1 MNQIIEHKQA
11 KRISVLEAALYSA
24 GRPIEIE
31 SLQNVLMTRSN
42 KVVKKLMRSL
52 EKRYEARGS
61 ALEIKELP
69 GNRVVLRLRK
79 NFSDMVRK
87 FTNRPLLT
95 MGPLKTLSYIAYY
108 QPVEQSKVIMDRGS
122 HAYAH
127 LRMMEEMGLIFRERQ
142 SGREVLINTTPY
154 FSDYFS
160 FSHDPLKSKLQL
172 RMMFNKMK
180 ITKLDNGDEEID
192 RSVVPDTMMPIAP
205 IGAEALSESVDK
217 FHHEFLEYTEGSNR
231 ELNLLSKD

>member
-1 MNQIIEHKQA
+1 MNQILEYKQA

-24 GRPIEIE
+24 GRPVEIE
-31 SLQNVLMTRSN
+31 SLKNVLMTRSQ
-42 KVVKKLMRSL
+42 KKVKKLMRSL

-69 GNRVVLRLRK
+69 GNRVVLRLKK

-122 HAYAH
+122 HVYAH
-127 LRMMEEMGLIFRERQ
+127 LRMMEEMGLITRERF
-142 SGREVLINTTPY
+142 SGREVIINTTPY

-180 ITKLDNGDEEID
+180 ITKLDNGDEDID
-192 RSVVPDTMMPIAP
+192 RSIESDTMMPVVP
-205 IGAEALSESVDK
+205 IGAEALSESVDTIN
-217 FHHEFLEYTEGSNR
+217 HEFLEYTESSTR
-231 ELNLLSKD
+231 DLNLLSKD

>member
-1 MNQIIEHKQA
+1 MNQIIEYKQA

-108 QPVEQSKVIMDRGS
+108 QPVEQSKVILDRGS

-160 FSHDPLKSKLQL
+160 FSRDPLKSKLQL

-192 RSVVPDTMMPIAP
+192 RSVVPDKMLPIAP
-205 IGAEALSESVDK
+205 IGAEALSESVDE
-217 FHHEFLEYTEGSNR
+217 FHHEFLEYTGGPNR